1 MLVDTQWQRN
11 FGVRFRISEILTPCT
26 SSAVLA
32 TRSYV
37 ADFDARPAHTY
48 WSNFPVWLAS
58 VARPTFPQ
66 RPTV

>member
-11 FGVRFRISEILTPCT
+11 FSVRFRISEILTPCT

-48 WSNFPVWLAS
+48 WSNFPV
-58 VARPTFPQ
+58 
-66 RPTV
+66 